1 VYEMKGPAADKE
13 FRKIQEE
20 YGGKLNKLFEKR
32 DEKKRKAEENIKD
45 FLITY

>member
-1 VYEMKGPAADKE
+1 MKGPAADKE